1 MHYVRQIIW
10 NVSRCIFWPIL
21 QCTILVW
28 TQIWMGFLASSRR
41 EPTQSVKTILG
52 QSCRISRCY
61 IHKSLSHRARFLL
74 YIWQRIFSALCQR
87 DDTSTKPRWQ
97 SSSPIFGKNPQITFE
112 IQGSKTAFK
121 NTIWPRASSQ
131 VVKTSPYILDP
142 FSHQLL
148 CPLKMWNVHSSI
160 RPQCQMRLFSII
172 FKHRERGSFSSLCSK
187 LMSLRCKLQTEN
199 CQVGFSV
206 FLCCRWA
213 IFLRAK
219 RRRWKLC
226 WSNISDELLRK
237 HSRKRASAAQQRRLP
252 EPLKAHM
259 VVENQ
264 VILGCPRAG
273 ILQNWSSWQM
283 LAQLTF

>member
-1 MHYVRQIIW
+1 MFYFFYESPSVTNFSYISSPENEKIFSTSRKTLSMHYVRQIIS
-10 NVSRCIFWPIL
+10 NVSRCILWPIL

-131 VVKTSPYILDP
+131 VVKNSPYLTLFRIN
-142 FSHQLL
+142 F
-148 CPLKMWNVHSSI
+148 CVHS
-160 RPQCQMRLFSII
+160 
-172 FKHRERGSFSSLCSK
+172 
-187 LMSLRCKLQTEN
+187 RCETCIANFARNVEW
-199 CQVGFSV
+199 GF
-206 FLCCRWA
+206 FL
-213 IFLRAK
+213 
-219 RRRWKLC
+219 
-226 WSNISDELLRK
+226 
-237 HSRKRASAAQQRRLP
+237 
-252 EPLKAHM
+252 
-259 VVENQ
+259 
-264 VILGCPRAG
+264 
-273 ILQNWSSWQM
+273 
-283 LAQLTF
+283 